1 MTWRLADYS
10 EVGRLG
16 TGATGTVASARHD
29 PTGTFVAIKFLSAR
43 RHGRSTPTDW
53 FRSQV
58 KLLAEIDNTHVARL
72 YEYIERPAGGALV
85 MELVDGVSLDDLL
98 RRGGGPLEPQVALA
112 ILKGSLLGLAA
123 AHKRGLLHRDFRPS
137 NVQISRSGVVKIV
150 DFGVVPPVDSMRP
163 GDGTP
168 LYQAPELWDRKPAN
182 ARTDL
187 YAATATFVECLTG
200 HPPYPP
206 ANTMAELRKAHEEA
220 PIPVADIPEPLRDL
234 VSRGLAKDPEKRPA
248 DAAAFLQ
255 SVEHVANMRYGSD
268 WERAGE
274 SMLLRRLV
282 PLIAPPG
289 RDIEVKKE
297 RPVTSL
303 LGSSLVTRVL
313 VGAAAAAAI
322 VIIVDSGIAAA
333 GSPTNN
339 TAATDPGF
347 AVVLPNGG
355 PGGSSGVPT
364 SIPTLLIIPTP
375 GVTLT
380 APPARATGEPILA
393 GGPGRPTPIGPPA
406 IPPTKPTNSGPTP
419 TGNPTTPTGNPTTPT
434 GNPTTPPTTP
444 TIPPTTAPPAA
455 PTLTSFTSDGS
466 TVGFAISAPGLT
478 AVTVTINQDTVA
490 NPGLLVIS
498 RTYTVSGGSV
508 SDAGIAVPAFDCTDV
523 TARLTLTT
531 SPALQGGS
539 ASIPISCTP

>member
-58 KLLAEIDNTHVARL
+58 RLHAEMDHTNIARL
-72 YEYIERPAGGALV
+72 YEYVERPAGGALV

-98 RRGGGPLEPQVALA
+98 RRGGPLEPQAALT
-112 ILKGSLLGLAA
+112 LLRGSLLGLAA

-137 NVQISRSGVVKIV
+137 NVQISRSAVPKIV
-150 DFGVVPPVDSMRP
+150 DFAVVPPVDSMRP
-163 GDGTP
+163 SDGTP
-168 LYQAPELWDRKPAN
+168 LYQAPELWDRKPAD

-200 HPPYPP
+200 RPPYPP
-206 ANTMAELRKAHEEA
+206 AQTMAELRRAHEEA

-234 VSRGLAKDPEKRPA
+234 VSRGLAKDPANRPA
-248 DAAAFLQ
+248 DAAVFVQA
-255 SVEHVANMRYGSD
+255 VEHVANMRYGSD

-282 PLIAPPG
+282 PLVAPPG

-303 LGSSLVTRVL
+303 LGSSLITRVL

-322 VIIVDSGIAAA
+322 VILVDSGIAAA
-333 GSPTNN
+333 GPAGDN
-339 TAATDPGF
+339 TGGQDPGF
-347 AVVLPNGG
+347 AAVLPNDGSG
-355 PGGSSGVPT
+355 LSPGGPT

-380 APPARATGEPILA
+380 APPVRSTSGP
-393 GGPGRPTPIGPPA
+393 GQPGRPTPIGPPV
-406 IPPTKPTNSGPTP
+406 IPPTKPTKGGSTP
-419 TGNPTTPTGNPTTPT
+419 TGHPTTPTTAPTTPT
-434 GNPTTPPTTP
+434 TAPTTPTTEPTTPTTEPTTPTTEPTTPPTDPTDTP
-444 TIPPTTAPPAA
+444 TP
-455 PTLTSFTSDGS
+455 
-466 TVGFAISAPGLT
+466 
-478 AVTVTINQDTVA
+478 
-490 NPGLLVIS
+490 
-498 RTYTVSGGSV
+498 
-508 SDAGIAVPAFDCTDV
+508 
-523 TARLTLTT
+523 
-531 SPALQGGS
+531 
-539 ASIPISCTP
+539 

>member
-1 MTWRLADYS
+1 MTWRLAEYS

-187 YAATATFVECLTG
+187 YAAAATFVECLTG

-220 PIPVADIPEPLRDL
+220 PIPVTDIPEPLRDL
-234 VSRGLAKDPEKRPA
+234 VSRGLAKDPAKRPA

-289 RDIEVKKE
+289 RDIEVKKK

-303 LGSSLVTRVL
+303 LGSSLITRVL

-333 GSPTNN
+333 GSPANN

-347 AVVLPNGG
+347 AVVLPNGA
-355 PGGSSGVPT
+355 PGASSGVPT
-364 SIPTLLIIPTP
+364 SMPTLLIIPTP

-380 APPARATGEPILA
+380 APPARPTGGPILA

-406 IPPTKPTNSGPTP
+406 IPPTKPTKGGPTP

-444 TIPPTTAPPAA
+444 TTPPTTAPPAA

-478 AVTVTINQDTVA
+478 SVTVTINQDTVA

-498 RTYTVSGGSV
+498 HTYNVSGGSV